1 MLVCVTAIISSD
13 DIVHIDK
20 MILLFLI
27 QDKKLAAL
35 KAPADQQAFTSWS
48 YIPNGLVKSIVHYL
62 ILQAINPC
70 AYYNFINRSAACSK
84 VASFFAKQK
93 RSTLLL
99 ISFL

>member
-35 KAPADQQAFTSWS
+35 KAPADQLAFTS
-48 YIPNGLVKSIVHYL
+48 
-62 ILQAINPC
+62 
-70 AYYNFINRSAACSK
+70 
-84 VASFFAKQK
+84 
-93 RSTLLL
+93 
-99 ISFL
+99 